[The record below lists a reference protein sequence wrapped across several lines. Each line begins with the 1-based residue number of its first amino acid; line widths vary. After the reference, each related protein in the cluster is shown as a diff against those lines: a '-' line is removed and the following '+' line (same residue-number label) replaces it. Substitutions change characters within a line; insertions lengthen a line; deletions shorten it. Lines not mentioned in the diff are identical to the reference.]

1 MEKETYWEILSIA
14 LAYEHVG
21 GKRKN
26 TQPIV
31 GNTSP

>member
-14 LAYEHVG
+14 LAYEHG